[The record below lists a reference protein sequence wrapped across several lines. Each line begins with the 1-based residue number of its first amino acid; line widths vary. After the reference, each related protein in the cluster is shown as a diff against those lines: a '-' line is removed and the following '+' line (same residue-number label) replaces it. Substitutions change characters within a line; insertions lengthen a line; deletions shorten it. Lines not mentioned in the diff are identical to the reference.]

1 MSIET
6 TKYNLLTEAIL
17 TNERLFAFSD
27 ANGNL
32 FRTDFSK
39 LASAMEAIGVSGFK
53 NTINK
58 DSIAPTEDGIYVCT
72 NSGTY
77 TNFGLEV
84 VDLDNTFVMIS
95 VESNQ
100 TSFIQVQVPLTYP
113 LKTTFDKTNN
123 IDGATMKAIDD
134 YYQPKITKN
143 SDDIGDKTTL
153 TTTDKSSTV
162 AAINEVEA
170 KSKAN
175 ENTIG
180 TYTDPEGQGDLSSDV
195 VELYNLVSTAQST
208 ANTADGKADTNA
220 TNIGNKA
227 TLTTTDKTNT
237 VAAINEVN
245 ATANTTRILA
255 ILSL

>member
-1 MSIET
+1 MSTVKINELAKEVIST
-6 TKYNLLTEAIL
+6 TEWFVKA
-17 TNERLFAFSD
+17 D
-27 ANGNL
+27 DNGIA
-32 FRTDFSK
+32 T
-39 LASAMEAIGVSGFK
+39 K
-53 NTINK
+53 NTISSLANTINTLGSTNFRGILMIV
-58 DSIAPTEDGIYVCT
+58 DTPTEDGFYFAGE
-72 NSGTY
+72 SGTF
-77 TNFGLEV
+77 TNADNIV
-84 VDLDNTFVMIS
+84 VDLNNGFTIITVAS
-95 VESNQ
+95 TQ
-100 TSFIQVQVPLTYP
+100 TVFDSLVIPLNYTPVQ
-113 LKTTFDKTNN
+113 TFDKTDNDN
-123 IDGATMKAIDD
+123 AASMKAIDD

-162 AAINEVEA
+162 AAINEVDA

-245 ATANTTRILA
+245 ATANTATTLA